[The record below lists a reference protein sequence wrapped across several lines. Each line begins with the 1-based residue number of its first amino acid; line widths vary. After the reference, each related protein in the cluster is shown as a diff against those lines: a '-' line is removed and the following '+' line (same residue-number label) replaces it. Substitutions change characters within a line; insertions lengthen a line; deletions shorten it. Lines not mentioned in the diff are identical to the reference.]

1 MPCTSSD
8 HRRSTALLLG
18 CLAWLASGCSFVTAP
33 GAPRQAM
40 TVQSLG
46 LAVAEV
52 PSPELLTLQETA
64 PGHFSGTLSAPGE
77 TVAFALCT
85 HARRSNRAR
94 PLVLLV
100 PILAGGDDLMQKVA
114 LRLQAQRLRRG
125 VLRARRRRPE
135 GATARPRTRRT
146 VPPHGAAPAPAARL
160 AARRWH
166 PAPHGTFVLGMS
178 LGGMVATVGRRAQE
192 PDLAG
197 IAICLSG
204 GDLKELIGTSSEPRV
219 QRWRDW
225 RQHED
230 GLGADELRT
239 ELEQYLTHE
248 PLRYAPAVPT
258 ERVLLVAA
266 TMDTVVPERNQLL
279 LWEALG
285 RPARY
290 SVPLGHYSAAL
301 AIDAIVAQVARHF
314 DTRQAVVGLGK

>member
-77 TVAFALCT
+77 TVAFALRT
-85 HARRSNRAR
+85 TPGDPGR
-94 PLVLLV
+94 PVVLLV
-100 PILAGGDDLMQKVA
+100 PILAGGDDLMDQVA
-114 LRLQAQRLRRG
+114 LRVQAQGYDVAFCARAGGALKAGQRG
-125 VLRARRRRPE
+125 KDLDE
-135 GATARPRTRRT
+135 LFRRT
-146 VPPHGAAPAPAARL
+146 VLHQRLLLRWLRERHAAPAPQ
-160 AARRWH
+160 
-166 PAPHGTFVLGMS
+166 FVLGMS
-178 LGGMVATVGRRAQE
+178 LGGMVTTVLAAQE